1 MQVPRRPQ
9 RTFLV
14 ARGTVPRKPESGDE
28 AESRTTTLLRQR
40 NGINLRRRETSGT
53 EASASVASMTNDSRA
68 NRSSAGYPRKPE
80 VESMQ
85 QWEHAVA
92 EQSDAAGRGQPLR
105 RPEFDPLRTGLE
117 Q

>member
-1 MQVPRRPQ
+1 
-9 RTFLV
+9 
-14 ARGTVPRKPESGDE
+14 
-28 AESRTTTLLRQR
+28 
-40 NGINLRRRETSGT
+40 
-53 EASASVASMTNDSRA
+53 MTNDSRA